1 MDVRAKART
10 YLRSNGKNGRQQV
23 PRFARNDRQKSKGN
37 SNGKRRSRSL
47 RDDSQKGNDKYNGS
61 GKCNDTSSGNCNG
74 SQSTVFWGTM
84 ITRSKSV
91 ESSTIAVRTTSATY
105 DVEIGAGLVALVG
118 ARVDALL
125 AGGIAAGKQRAFLV
139 TSPEIDRLWG
149 EQLAG
154 GFPAPLTKLMVPAG
168 EEYKRLATVERLAEE
183 LAGHGAD
190 RDSIL
195 IAFGGGVIGD
205 MTGFVAAMYMRG
217 IRYVGVPTTLLA
229 QVDSSLGGKTG
240 VNLAAGKNLVGAF
253 HHPLAVYADTATLE
267 TLPAAELR
275 AGLQESVK
283 AGIIR
288 DQALFEMLEAES
300 AGLLA
305 GSEGIQGSLHSGAKN
320 APPVEMTNSFSVKR
334 DALLTRVVAA
344 SVRVKADV
352 VNADER
358 EMGVRMIL
366 NLGHT
371 LGHAIEA
378 ATEYKQL
385 LHGEAVAWGM
395 IAAVGIA
402 AKRGTVSSAE
412 AERMERV
419 IRAYGPMHG
428 FIADAGELVALT
440 AKDKKNRS
448 GARSFVLPVGIGDAV
463 VVKDVSE
470 AELMDAATA
479 MAAEAAGFAK
489 AAGVSA

>member
-1 MDVRAKART
+1 
-10 YLRSNGKNGRQQV
+10 
-23 PRFARNDRQKSKGN
+23 
-37 SNGKRRSRSL
+37 
-47 RDDSQKGNDKYNGS
+47 
-61 GKCNDTSSGNCNG
+61 
-74 SQSTVFWGTM
+74 M
-84 ITRSKSV
+84 ITRSNAV
-91 ESSTIAVRTTSATY
+91 QSSTIAVRTASVAY
-105 DVEIGAGLVALVG
+105 DVEIGAGLVGLVG
-118 ARVDALL
+118 ERVDALL
-125 AGGIAAGKQRAFLV
+125 AGGIAAGKQRAFVV
-139 TSPEIDRLWG
+139 TSEEIDRLWG
-149 EQLAG
+149 ERLVG
-154 GFPAPLTKLMVPAG
+154 GFPAPMTKLMVPAG
-168 EEYKRLATVERLAEE
+168 EEHKRLATVERLVEE
-183 LAGHGAD
+183 LAQHGAD
-190 RDSIL
+190 RDSVL

-253 HHPLAVYADTATLE
+253 HHPLAVYSDTAVLE
-267 TLPAAELR
+267 TLPAEELR

-288 DQALFEMLEAES
+288 DRALFEMLEAES
-300 AGLLA
+300 AGIL
-305 GSEGIQGSLHSGAKN
+305 GGNEGIQGSLHSGAKG
-320 APPVEMTNSFSVKR
+320 APPVEMTDYKNAQSADSVEMTNSFDAKR
-334 DALLTRVVAA
+334 NALLTSVVAA
-344 SVRVKADV
+344 IVRVKADV

-358 EMGVRMIL
+358 ELGVRMIL

-378 ATEYKQL
+378 ATGYKQL

-402 AKRGTVSSAE
+402 LRRGTVSAAE

-419 IRAYGPMHG
+419 IRMYGPMRG
-428 FIADAGELVALT
+428 FIADADELVALT

-470 AELMDAATA
+470 AELMAAA
-479 MAAEAAGFAK
+479 MGIVAEA
-489 AAGVSA
+489 GVIA